1 VGVGPARYGSEVL
14 APYRS
19 ILGLP
24 GALAFSGLGLLAR
37 LEISMVGL
45 GSVLLVQRTTGSYA
59 IGGAVAATGGVCS
72 ALMAPWGARLAGRY
86 GQAALLRAAAPLHAL
101 AIVSIVLFAV
111 LGAPTPWLFVG
122 GALCGV
128 TQLAVGSFIRAR
140 WALLV
145 GGTRQLQVAFA
156 LESVLDE
163 VVFIA
168 GPIAVTL
175 VGALLHP
182 AVGLLLAAATALFGA
197 YLLAA
202 QRTTQPALAD
212 TTPSAGEDHR
222 RPLLRTRGMAVLI
235 LVFSAA
241 GGIFGS
247 AEVTVA
253 AVAKADG
260 VPAAAG
266 VVLALWASGSLLG
279 GLVYGAIHWR
289 SRMHRRFLV
298 VIVLL
303 ALLSLPMVLVTS
315 VPLLAVVFL
324 VAGIAIAPV
333 ITTGS
338 TLVESLVPPTRLT
351 EGLAW
356 VSTALVLI
364 YALSAGIAG
373 AVIDAFGPRA
383 GFLVPV
389 TSALLCAV
397 VGVLGVH
404 RLRPSGY
411 ERHASR
417 ADTQGQPSV
426 S

>member
-1 VGVGPARYGSEVL
+1 ML

-72 ALMAPWGARLAGRY
+72 ALMAPWGARLASRY

-101 AIVSIVLFAV
+101 SIVAVVLFAV
-111 LGAPTPWLFVG
+111 LGAATPWLFVG

-128 TQLAVGSFIRAR
+128 TQLSVGSFIRTR
-140 WALLV
+140 WAMLV

-182 AVGLLLAAATALFGA
+182 AVGLLLAAATAILGA

-212 TTPSAGEDHR
+212 AAPSAGTEHR
-222 RPLLRTRGMAVLI
+222 RPLLATRGMVVLV

-266 VVLALWASGSLLG
+266 LVLALWAAGSLLG
-279 GLVYGAIHWR
+279 GLVYGAIHWH

-303 ALLSLPMVLVTS
+303 ALLTLPMVLVTS

-324 VAGIAIAPV
+324 VAGVAIAPV

-338 TLVESLVPPTRLT
+338 TLVESLVPRSRLT

-373 AVIDAFGPRA
+373 AVIDAFGPHA
-383 GFLVPV
+383 GFFVPV
-389 TSALLCAV
+389 TAALLCAV
-397 VGVLGVH
+397 AGILGVH
-404 RLRPSGY
+404 RLRPAEY
-411 ERHASR
+411 ERRARR